1 MKRFKINKKLEA
13 IALISVLGLSA
24 LTGCGKTKTANTTE
38 EKGVYLTQDEYDKIM
53 SVVDANENK
62 ETNESEV
69 EVVNEDTFVE
79 GELDINSNGSIE
91 NIVDESYETYQEFYD
106 DHGINKDQIRD
117 MIFVLNDKYTDE
129 DGNLVIDEDRAQE
142 AYSNIERVLG
152 NAGSAILQKMDN
164 INTIEIDPEIGKDI
178 DNSWDIIA
186 HPSLVPLIDKNIS
199 GGKATAEKVAE
210 FEELR
215 DYEIKTM
222 NETGSYDREKIN
234 DFVIKMEIGDYNTN
248 QDNMDNINKNG
259 QRYLLA
265 AYKNAALQF
274 AAKGNP
280 QTIYLEGYTEIDEN
294 IKINATNE
302 ERFLENDIITMV
314 TEGLLDAD
322 TVNNAVKEISTTEGL
337 GYTVEEDTLLEK
349 YALTNDQLR
358 LIMSYTHYLTTM
370 ADHKYQTD
378 MCDEE
383 AETVDDIA
391 NKRSNTTSLNN
402 STKKLILC

>member
-1 MKRFKINKKLEA
+1 MKKFRINKKLEA

-24 LTGCGKTKTANTTE
+24 FTGCGKTKTAETTE
-38 EKGVYLTQDEYDKIM
+38 EKGVYLTQDEYEKIM
-53 SVVDANENK
+53 NIVESND
-62 ETNESEV
+62 TTESE
-69 EVVNEDTFVE
+69 EKEEIEEEFVE
-79 GELDINSNGSIE
+79 GELNINSDASIE

-117 MIFVLNDKYTDE
+117 MIFVLNDKYTDSE
-129 DGNLVIDEDRAQE
+129 GNLVIDEDRAQE

-178 DNSWDIIA
+178 DNDWNIIT

-222 NETGSYDREKIN
+222 NETGSYDRERIN

-280 QTIYLEGYTEIDEN
+280 QTIYLEGYSEIDEN

-314 TEGLLDAD
+314 TEGLIDAD
-322 TVNNAVKEISTTEGL
+322 TVNSAVKEVYTTEDL
-337 GYTVEEDTLLEK
+337 GYTVEEDTLIEK
-349 YALTNDQLR
+349 YALTNDQLK
-358 LIMSYTHYLTTM
+358 LIMGYAHYLTTM

-402 STKKLILC
+402 TTTKKLVLC

>member
-215 DYEIKTM
+215 DY
-222 NETGSYDREKIN
+222 
-234 DFVIKMEIGDYNTN
+234 
-248 QDNMDNINKNG
+248 
-259 QRYLLA
+259 
-265 AYKNAALQF
+265 
-274 AAKGNP
+274 
-280 QTIYLEGYTEIDEN
+280 
-294 IKINATNE
+294 
-302 ERFLENDIITMV
+302 
-314 TEGLLDAD
+314 
-322 TVNNAVKEISTTEGL
+322 
-337 GYTVEEDTLLEK
+337 
-349 YALTNDQLR
+349 
-358 LIMSYTHYLTTM
+358 
-370 ADHKYQTD
+370 
-378 MCDEE
+378 
-383 AETVDDIA
+383 
-391 NKRSNTTSLNN
+391 
-402 STKKLILC
+402 